1 MFGIKL
7 ISNWFTYSFV
17 WKQNCCCLFKYQE
30 NWMDKLKVII
40 PVKVNNFCGE
50 PSSDNSIL
58 LKRFFLFF
66 FRKLH
71 WYGTLL
77 YLELKKFISV
87 TRIISTKIPTSGP
100 RSKLSLD
107 YFSKM
112 LWLFYLFHR
121 WIKQPLLMKW
131 WSTLNFWRKLAK
143 S

>member
-58 LKRFFLFF
+58 LKRFFCFF
-66 FRKLH
+66 FSKT
-71 WYGTLL
+71 TLIWNSFIFRI
-77 YLELKKFISV
+77 KKI
-87 TRIISTKIPTSGP
+87 
-100 RSKLSLD
+100 
-107 YFSKM
+107 
-112 LWLFYLFHR
+112 H
-121 WIKQPLLMKW
+121 
-131 WSTLNFWRKLAK
+131 
-143 S
+143 